1 MDAGG
6 GKNNQN
12 PNIRNQ
18 MKKPTELELE
28 FLKLLAEAT
37 DELYSYGAKESA
49 DEINNKIETA
59 INNSKQTK

>member
-1 MDAGG
+1 
-6 GKNNQN
+6 
-12 PNIRNQ
+12 

-37 DELYSYGAKESA
+37 DELYSYGAKELA

-59 INNSKQTK
+59 INKSKQTK